1 MLPAGHTTKS
11 LGNSTMTHNRPHKKN
26 NRAHGGKK
34 HPFENNIFVS
44 VFNFVYLFL
53 YPHTT
58 TINKYSLILLL
69 KGIFK
74 ESYMSASIVNPC
86 TCLHWWGFI
95 TLWPPLKLLN
105 GFNYSRNSTTKPKE
119 SPQIVLFG
127 SGWMLFHL
135 FRKRNCCIK
144 SIPWNDIYLARI
156 FPFFPIKDVCYWEMS
171 SYWFQRTVLTAFQSI
186 VECNSGIFQM
196 KRKVLLFYVPSKLA
210 SSEANPLSSM
220 ALLALKVT

>member
-1 MLPAGHTTKS
+1 M
-11 LGNSTMTHNRPHKKN
+11 
-26 NRAHGGKK
+26 GGK
-34 HPFENNIFVS
+34 NILLKTTFLC
-44 VFNFVYLFL
+44 LFSIL
-53 YPHTT
+53 FIYFCILTRPPWTNT
-58 TINKYSLILLL
+58 LILLL

-144 SIPWNDIYLARI
+144 SIPWNDIYLAWI